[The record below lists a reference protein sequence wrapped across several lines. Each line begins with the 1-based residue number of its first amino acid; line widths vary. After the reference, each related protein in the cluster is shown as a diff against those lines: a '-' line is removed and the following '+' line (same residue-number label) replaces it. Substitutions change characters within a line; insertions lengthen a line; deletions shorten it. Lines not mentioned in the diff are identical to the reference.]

1 MATKR
6 QDSLLEYKLL
16 IEQSNIPPDK
26 KEEINAYLDQQIQKL
41 IKQQIYD
48 HNRHHTKDKEDL
60 KNLLYSILPPPG
72 YCVTF
77 EQIQQATG
85 LLHGEVKYR
94 MNDLV
99 NEGKVIRH
107 KIRKGTKRP
116 TAYEKVEHEDQLETD
131 VPPDNIYINNAEE

>member
-26 KEEINAYLDQQIQKL
+26 KEEINTYLDQQIQRL
-41 IKQQIYD
+41 IKQQIRDY
-48 HNRHHTKDKEDL
+48 NRAHAEDKEYL

-77 EQIQQATG
+77 RQLIAATG
-85 LLHGEVKYR
+85 LTYSEVKYR
-94 MNDLV
+94 IDDLV
-99 NEGKVIRH
+99 KEGKVIKHR
-107 KIRKGTKRP
+107 IREGTKRP
-116 TAYEKVEHEDQLETD
+116 IAYEKVES
-131 VPPDNIYINNAEE
+131 